1 MSRPIVRVALAI
13 AALCL
18 PVEAVAARAADLTL
32 PPFVSAYQ
40 PSTAAER
47 GIWMQADEDERQLRD
62 SHLLIDDAALNAY
75 VRHVLC
81 RTVGGERCHAVRLYV
96 LRIPAM
102 NATTHPNGAIS
113 VWSGLLLRVRDEAEL
128 GAVLGHEFAH
138 FEQRHMLALQHRK
151 LGASD
156 LVAWTALFAG
166 GAAPL
171 VRLITA
177 ASTYS
182 FSRAQESEADS
193 LGLRFVAAAG
203 YDPRRV
209 AEVWARQMD
218 EADARAAGRKQRS
231 RRYDGVHLLST
242 HPTDLQRMTALRAA
256 AATLPAGGVTE
267 AAAYAAALRP
277 WRAAFLADQIKLN
290 DFGGTDYL
298 LGRLAQDGWSEDLLF
313 ARAELYRQ
321 RGNPRDLVAAAD
333 FYRQALALDQRH
345 AESHRGL
352 GMALLRG
359 GETESGRAEL
369 RRYLELA
376 PAAGDAA
383 MVRALVS

>member
-1 MSRPIVRVALAI
+1 MACAVVRVALTLAT
-13 AALCL
+13 LCL
-18 PVEAVAARAADLTL
+18 PLESVDARTADPIL
-32 PPFVSAYQ
+32 PPFAAAYQ
-40 PSTAAER
+40 PRTAAER
-47 GIWMQADEDERQLRD
+47 GLWMQADEDERQPRD

-81 RTVGGERCHAVRLYV
+81 RTVGEERCHAVRLYV
-96 LRIPAM
+96 LRVPAM
-102 NATTHPNGAIS
+102 NATTSASGAIS

-138 FEQRHMLALQHRK
+138 FEQRHMLALQHRR

-156 LVAWTALFAG
+156 LAAWTALFAG

-171 VRLITA
+171 VRLIATA
-177 ASTYS
+177 NTYS
-182 FSRAQESEADS
+182 FSRAQESEADP

-231 RRYDGVHLLST
+231 RRYDGAHLLDT
-242 HPTDLQRMTALRAA
+242 HPTDLERMTALHAA
-256 AATLPAGGVTE
+256 AAALPAGGVTK

-298 LGRLAQDGWSEDLLF
+298 LG
-313 ARAELYRQ
+313 
-321 RGNPRDLVAAAD
+321 
-333 FYRQALALDQRH
+333 
-345 AESHRGL
+345 
-352 GMALLRG
+352 
-359 GETESGRAEL
+359 
-369 RRYLELA
+369 
-376 PAAGDAA
+376 
-383 MVRALVS
+383 

>member
-1 MSRPIVRVALAI
+1 MSRPIVGVALAL
-13 AALCL
+13 AAICL
-18 PVEAVAARAADLTL
+18 PVEAVATRAADLTL
-32 PPFVSAYQ
+32 PPFSGAYQ
-40 PSTAAER
+40 PRTVAER
-47 GIWMQADEDERQLRD
+47 GLWMQADEDERQSRD

-81 RTVGGERCHAVRLYV
+81 RTVGEKRCHAVRLYV
-96 LRIPAM
+96 LRVPAM
-102 NATTHPNGAIS
+102 NATTSPSGAIS
-113 VWSGLLLRVRDEAEL
+113 VWSGLLLRLRDEAEL

-138 FEQRHMLALQHRK
+138 FEQRHTLALYHRR
-151 LGASD
+151 LGATD

-171 VRLITA
+171 VRLITT

-182 FSRAQESEADS
+182 FSRAQESEADL

-203 YDPRRV
+203 YDPGHV
-209 AEVWARQMD
+209 ADVWARQMD
-218 EADARAAGRKQRS
+218 EADATAAGRKQRS
-231 RRYDGVHLLST
+231 RRYDGVPLLST

-256 AATLPAGGVTE
+256 AATLPSGGVTE
-267 AAAYAAALRP
+267 AAAFAAALRP

-298 LGRLAQDGWSEDLLF
+298 LGQLAQGGWSEDLLF

-321 RGNPRDLVAAAD
+321 RGNPRDLVVAAD

-359 GETESGRAEL
+359 GQSEEGRAEL